1 MSEYIFTSALA
12 SKILNDAGVRSIWQ
26 LNVEAADAYR
36 NGFLNAAAAILP
48 VAEAAED
55 ECLRRELSRV

>member
-1 MSEYIFTSALA
+1 MSEYIFTSLAPAMVALA
-12 SKILNDAGVRSIWQ
+12 GR
-26 LNVEAADAYR
+26 NVEAADAYR